1 MNEIN
6 DLFPAG
12 PVLDEGQQVGRGPF
26 LDALQARMDAA
37 EKIKLFASRRTGK
50 TSAATAVIARI
61 DDQRRPVAN
70 VDLSR
75 VPASADVARRLAE
88 QLAPG
93 LARADK
99 ARRAT
104 GWLAELLNSDDGAEE
119 RIVGDIAAHL
129 AGDVLQP
136 GKVLERGVEALAG
149 QEGAVVLDEAHLIAA
164 WQPDAQRSLRE
175 FLRNDTKLGVIVAS
189 SEARALEQLTQAGG
203 PLEFV
208 GTRVPLPA
216 IARED
221 WEAELPGRFAAMG
234 APVETDALEMLL
246 DESRCHPY
254 CTMLLARESV
264 RVGLTHSAVTVATV
278 YAGLATAQEDEAW
291 RLRDS

>member
-1 MNEIN
+1 MIEIN

-12 PVLDEGQQVGRGPF
+12 PVLDEGQQVGRAPF
-26 LDALQARMDAA
+26 LDALQSRMDAA
-37 EKIKLFASRRTGK
+37 EKVKLFASRRTGK
-50 TSAATAVIARI
+50 TSAASAVVARI
-61 DDQRRPVAN
+61 GDQHRPVAN

-75 VPASADVARRLAE
+75 VPQSTDVARRLAE

-93 LARADK
+93 LARTDR

-104 GWLAELLNSDDGAEE
+104 GWLGEMLSSGEGVQE
-119 RIVGDIAAHL
+119 RVVADIAAHL
-129 AGDVLQP
+129 AGDALQP
-136 GKVLERGVEALAG
+136 GTVLERCAEVLEG
-149 QEGAVVLDEAHLIAA
+149 QDGAVVLDEAHLIAG
-164 WQPDAQRSLRE
+164 WDPDAQRSLRE
-175 FLRNDTKLGVIVAS
+175 FLRNDTTLGVIVAS
-189 SEARALEQLTQAGG
+189 SEAHALEQLTQEGG

-208 GTRVPLPA
+208 GTRLPLPA

-221 WEAELPGRFAAMG
+221 WEAELPGRFDAIG
-234 APVETDALEMLL
+234 APIEPGALELLL

-264 RVGLTHSAVTVATV
+264 RVGSTHSAVTAATV

-291 RLRDS
+291 RLRDN